1 MKCFE
6 MIQFTKAEPRGG
18 EFGGGAGAGP
28 RAGSGNRLPEGCC
41 HFQAFHPAKGR
52 AGSEFQD
59 PELDQRLNMGFEWA
73 LESYLLGPL
82 AGFLGK
88 PGPGRGVQTCF
99 VWVGR
104 IAEKAGIG
112 GKTKTDHPHYF
123 CCGDKGTEEGVGV
136 GGTEGELLVFGGGV
150 MRIQWFRARETDRG
164 NQKRGRGQPVGRLIP
179 APGDNVI
186 LELREELNSSLKKDR
201 REKGRNRRRREV
213 DIAGPTTCRYL
224 RADDVR
230 DIAGPTTAKDTIAGP
245 TKARMRFGGLKRKR
259 PAGGR
264 SGDGGGTQEI
274 DGKGKETEENFDLL
288 TTITKALGSG
298 KDSLGSEKRRSQR
311 PTSRTVVGR
320 AVGRDCRAGLTAG
333 RRARRRHTE
342 VRSSY
347 HFRSGN
353 QAGLGNTWEGSKYD

>member
-6 MIQFTKAEPRGG
+6 MIQFTNQEG
-18 EFGGGAGAGP
+18 ESLGVEREQVQGP
-28 RAGSGNRLPEGCC
+28 ELPEGCC

-59 PELDQRLNMGFEWA
+59 PELDQILNMGFEWA

-112 GKTKTDHPHYF
+112 GKMSRSSLGVSALNIVVEASLAAKTDHPHYF
-123 CCGDKGTEEGVGV
+123 CCGDKGTEEG
-136 GGTEGELLVFGGGV
+136 GELLVFGGGV

-213 DIAGPTTCRYL
+213 DIAGPTT
-224 RADDVR
+224 AKSVVQQQDV
-230 DIAGPTTAKDTIAGP
+230 DIAGPTTYLRADDTIAGP
-245 TKARMRFGGLKRKR
+245 TKARMRFGGLKSLEE
-259 PAGGR
+259 AGGR
-264 SGDGGGTQEI
+264 PEWEI

-320 AVGRDCRAGLTAG
+320 AVGRDCRAG
-333 RRARRRHTE
+333 ARRRHTE

-347 HFRSGN
+347 HFRVRAK
-353 QAGLGNTWEGSKYD
+353 AGLGNTWEGSKYD

>member
-59 PELDQRLNMGFEWA
+59 PELDQILNMGFEWA

-186 LELREELNSSLKKDR
+186 LELREELNSSFRDR
-201 REKGRNRRRREV
+201 RGKLPKAERAGLGRVGTAGDGEKRCAATRWVGR
-213 DIAGPTTCRYL
+213 
-224 RADDVR
+224 
-230 DIAGPTTAKDTIAGP
+230 AKDTIAGP
-245 TKARMRFGGLKRKR
+245 TKARMRFGGLKSLEE
-259 PAGGR
+259 AGGR
-264 SGDGGGTQEI
+264 PEWEI